1 MRKHRIEAV
10 LRRRHTRPQK
20 RQVCPALPPPLP
32 GLAGREFPG
41 TCREHPDRPVRGE
54 GGLGREGSW
63 RGATDPA
70 TDPPQV
76 SRASAVIL
84 RAATGTV
91 TTKVNEIRHGPS
103 FSAESPTEVRFVTVL
118 AP

>member
-63 RGATDPA
+63 RGATV
-70 TDPPQV
+70 PPQG
-76 SRASAVIL
+76 SGARAVIF